1 MYSHRILFLVLLFM
15 TNCTSTTPPKLQR
28 LDGSRI
34 THTQLDQRI
43 LHLMEEASV
52 TGLAITVL
60 NDGEAV
66 YQKAFG
72 YANAESGDT
81 LTVDHIIYGASFTK
95 AVFGYIVSR
104 LVEEGKIELDRPLQD
119 YLDVSLPEIPV
130 QKDYL
135 TLAPL
140 RGDNR
145 HQELTARMCLN
156 HTTGL
161 PNWRWIEDDKQLK
174 FLYDPGT
181 RYNYS
186 GEGMMILQWVIEHI
200 TDKKLDQ
207 LAEEMVFQPLN
218 MSRTDYLWDPATTLP
233 YAYGHRADQSSFAP
247 DFFTEEAAAAGSM
260 TTTLADYSRFAE
272 HILALEAR
280 QSPITERMFTPSV
293 RIHSKK
299 QFGPLSHEDTT
310 ANDDIELG
318 YGMGWGLLTTPY
330 GQGAFKEG
338 HDVGFQH
345 YSILFPGQQLGVIL
359 MTNSDNGESIFKYLL
374 EVSIADTFTPWE
386 WEHYLPYDQEEQ

>member
-1 MYSHRILFLVLLFM
+1 MHSYSILFLVLFFM
-15 TNCTSTTPPKLQR
+15 TNCTRTDTPKLQR
-28 LDGSRI
+28 LDGSQI
-34 THTQLDQRI
+34 THAQLDQRI
-43 LHLMEEASV
+43 LNLMEDARV

-72 YANAESGDT
+72 YANAETLDT

-95 AVFGYIVSR
+95 AVFGYVVSR
-104 LVEEGKIELDRPLQD
+104 LVEQGKIDMDRPLRN
-119 YLDVSLPEIPV
+119 YLDVPLPQIPIK
-130 QKDYL
+130 KDYL
-135 TLAPL
+135 TLDPL
-140 RGDNR
+140 QRDDR
-145 HQELTARMCLN
+145 HRELTARMCLN

-161 PNWRWIEDDKQLK
+161 PNWRWIEDDKRLK

-181 RYNYS
+181 RYSYS
-186 GEGMMILQWVIEHI
+186 GEGMMVLQWVIENI
-200 TDKKLDQ
+200 TEKKLDQ
-207 LAEEMVFQPLN
+207 LAEELVFQPLG
-218 MSRTDYLWDPATTLP
+218 MQHTDYLWDPTTTSP
-233 YAYGHRADQSSFAP
+233 YAYGHRADQSSFPP

-280 QSPITERMFTPSV
+280 QSPITARMFTPSV
-293 RIHSKK
+293 FIRSKK
-299 QFGPLSHEDTT
+299 QFGPLSHQDTT

-330 GQGAFKEG
+330 GKGAFKEG
-338 HDVGFQH
+338 HDAGFQH
-345 YSILFPGQQLGVIL
+345 YSILFPGQQMGVIL

-374 EVSIADTFTPWE
+374 EASLADTYTPWE
-386 WEHYLPYDQEEQ
+386 WEHYIPYDH